1 MRIARGSLRGTL
13 GWIYALATIL
23 PLLVLSL
30 FAYYHGRG
38 QWQQQQQR
46 LGDAAVAARHE
57 LDEQLQ
63 LHVSLVQMLARQL
76 ELGDASP
83 VGAAASPLLASMRD
97 HSPGLLSM
105 IVADPRGRIVA
116 SSPAGAVG
124 RDITDR
130 EYFTA
135 VAEGAPWHL
144 SDAFRGRVF
153 GTLPIVAV
161 SARVNDR
168 AGGFGGLVEGTLRLA
183 RLAEVEQRHTG
194 VPGFRLVV
202 LDRARNVVYG
212 GRDGRFAD
220 LAPIEEPGFSG
231 PAGGPAFV
239 YEDPADDGQR
249 WLVATAESR
258 GSGWQVLAMQP
269 LSVFAGEAR
278 RAILSLALA
287 AFWSLLVVLVGL
299 RRVLERAVVP
309 VERLAGAMRAF
320 DVTAPAQRVP
330 LPDGTPS
337 EIVELTRTFES
348 MAERTRR
355 MITGL
360 VPICAQCKRI
370 RDDQDNWEPVE
381 KYVREHS
388 EAEFTHGLCP
398 DCAFDLGFVPAS
410 PVPEEPVGEG

>member
-1 MRIARGSLRGTL
+1 MRLARGSLRGTL

-30 FAYYHGRG
+30 FAFYHGRA

-63 LHVSLVQMLARQL
+63 LHVSLVQLLARQL
-76 ELGDASP
+76 ELGGASP
-83 VGAAASPLLASMRD
+83 IGAAATPRLAAMRD
-97 HSPGLLSM
+97 HSPGFLSM
-105 IVADPRGRIVA
+105 IVADRRGRIVA

-124 RDITDR
+124 RDVTDR
-130 EYFTA
+130 SYFTA
-135 VAEGAPWHL
+135 VAEGAPWYL

-168 AGGFGGLVEGTLRLA
+168 AGGLAGVVEGTLRLA
-183 RLAEVEQRHTG
+183 RLAEIEQRHIG
-194 VPGFRLVV
+194 VTDIRLVV
-202 LDRARNVVYG
+202 LDRAGNVVYG
-212 GRDGRFAD
+212 GRDGRFAE
-220 LAPIEEPGFSG
+220 LAPLADPELAEPV
-231 PAGGPAFV
+231 GGPAFV

-249 WLVATAESR
+249 WLVASAASR
-258 GSGWQVLAMQP
+258 ESGWKVLAMQP
-269 LSVFAGEAR
+269 LSPFAGEAR
-278 RAILSLALA
+278 RAVLSLALA

-320 DVTAPAQRVP
+320 DVTAPAQRVA
-330 LPDGTPS
+330 LPSGTPA

-355 MITGL
+355 VITGL

-381 KYVREHS
+381 TYVREHS

-398 DCAFDLGFVPAS
+398 DCAFDLGFVP
-410 PVPEEPVGEG
+410 VPAEPAGED